1 MIYKHLPLIL
11 SLLMPGM
18 MLQPAYAQTN
28 VTVNLPVKVIY
39 TNSDTK
45 LTDLTYTKQGYLK
58 SYKSYFEKDGYD
70 TITYSYKGAHIVKET
85 STYHPGPDDGYDKDA
100 LKPRIKKY
108 SYNKKGQISQIGKL
122 KLTYNKD
129 NTVNKTMGKNVVNTR
144 LYNRKKQVVTT
155 KITSKEGGV
164 SITYTFHQSYD
175 KHGNI
180 ITVKPTNPGFE
191 TAYYKYTYSKKGDIT
206 KVSSAKI
213 SYQQMT
219 IPKASLKMVKD
230 QQKAF
235 LISRILKIENGEP
248 IVYFTGE

>member
-1 MIYKHLPLIL
+1 MIPKHLSLTL
-11 SLLMPGM
+11 SLFMPIM
-18 MLQPAYAQTN
+18 MLSPAYAQTS
-28 VTVNLPVKVIY
+28 VTVNLPAKVIY

-45 LTDLTYTKQGYLK
+45 LTDFTYTKQGYLK

-70 TITYSYKGAHIVKET
+70 TMTYSYKGAHIVKET

-100 LKPRIKKY
+100 HKPRIKKY

-155 KITSKEGGV
+155 KITSKEGGI
-164 SITYTFHQSYD
+164 SITYTSHQSYD

-180 ITVKPTNPGFE
+180 IAVKPTNPGFE
-191 TAYYKYTYSKKGDIT
+191 TTHYKYTYNKNSDIT
-206 KVSSAKI
+206 KVSNAKI